1 MNQNLHFVHVIPLS
15 RVERYQ
21 VIRPQDTVRVEWF
34 LARFSPE
41 KQHFIHHSTLR
52 NVMLWKKAWRKRAFG
67 KKKQTFVSRDLQ
79 FHWKKKN
86 NNNKNDNSKAK
97 TKKQRELK
105 KNRKSS
111 HEETALV
118 MSCLTERK
126 FPLPFYKCATRIL
139 FLNKWKPETSILS
152 GQDKHWTLCYLL
164 MTGFFLNLVLFFLLS
179 IFVSFWHFLTWPR
192 PCTGKK
198 PRFALTSGV
207 SIAVNL

>member
-1 MNQNLHFVHVIPLS
+1 MNQNLHFVHVIPLI

-67 KKKQTFVSRDLQ
+67 KKKTDFLVSRFAISL
-79 FHWKKKN
+79 KKKTQQQQERQQQN
-86 NNNKNDNSKAK
+86 ENKETDR
-97 TKKQRELK
+97 TEEEQKKQPWR
-105 KNRKSS
+105 NCAS
-111 HEETALV
+111 HELPNREKISLAL
-118 MSCLTERK
+118 
-126 FPLPFYKCATRIL
+126 YKCATRIL

-164 MTGFFLNLVLFFLLS
+164 LTGFFLNLVLFFLLS

-192 PCTGKK
+192 PGM
-198 PRFALTSGV
+198 G
-207 SIAVNL
+207 

>member
-1 MNQNLHFVHVIPLS
+1 MNHNLHFVHVILLI

-34 LARFSPE
+34 LARFFPE

-67 KKKQTFVSRDLQ
+67 KKKTDFRVSRFAISL
-79 FHWKKKN
+79 KKKQQQQQERQQQN
-86 NNNKNDNSKAK
+86 ENKE
-97 TKKQRELK
+97 TERTEEEQKKQPWR
-105 KNRKSS
+105 NCAS
-111 HEETALV
+111 HELPNREEISLAL
-118 MSCLTERK
+118 
-126 FPLPFYKCATRIL
+126 YKCATRIL

-164 MTGFFLNLVLFFLLS
+164 MTGFFLNRVLFFLLS

-192 PCTGKK
+192 PCIG
-198 PRFALTSGV
+198 
-207 SIAVNL
+207 